1 MRRLMVL
8 VLVASGFA
16 ASAPSQGPKA
26 TTGDEGALRQIETE
40 TARLEQAN
48 DTSIAKYL
56 ADDWV
61 CACPRALSKKEFVA
75 NVKSNFDTHETG
87 INPYTIEKR
96 NMVVHV
102 FGDTAVVTYIK
113 EYRQN
118 TPPSAMLSNRFVT
131 GFRFAKNSPDT
142 TRFFQEDD
150 TDVFTRDGAGWHL
163 RLTKISPV
171 QQAASK

>member
-75 NVKSNFDTHETG
+75 NVKSNFDTHENG

-113 EYRQN
+113 EYHQ
-118 TPPSAMLSNRFVT
+118 TPDAT
-131 GFRFAKNSPDT
+131 K
-142 TRFFQEDD
+142 FFNEDD
-150 TDVFTRDGAGWHL
+150 TDVFTKDGASWHL
-163 RLTKISPV
+163 RFTRISPV
-171 QQAASK
+171 QQHTAGN